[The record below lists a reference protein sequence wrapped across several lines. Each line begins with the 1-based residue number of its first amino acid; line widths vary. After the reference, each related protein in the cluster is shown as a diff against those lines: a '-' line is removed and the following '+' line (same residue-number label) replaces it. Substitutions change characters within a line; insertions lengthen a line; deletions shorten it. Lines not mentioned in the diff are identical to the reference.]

1 MRNHLSIV
9 LLSLVLIALVWDIAI
24 RSQPVHAQNDHKV
37 YIDNVVNSM
46 GQHELNV
53 RGGEVLAFSCTGDNC
68 YVLSS
73 DK

>member
-24 RSQPVHAQNDHKV
+24 RSQPVHAQNVHKV
-37 YIDNVVNSM
+37 YIDNVVNNLD
-46 GQHELNV
+46 QHELNV
-53 RGGEVLAFSCTGDNC
+53 KGGEVLALSCTENNC